1 MSAPSDLPEFEEGVP
16 TVVEYDLTYAEDH
29 IAIFWLSRPEA
40 KNAVNS
46 EVSHQ
51 MHLLQDRFEA
61 DDNLWVGIVAAVRAH
76 CISIG

>member
-1 MSAPSDLPEFEEGVP
+1 MSAPSKLAEFEEGVP
-16 TVVEYDLTYAEDH
+16 TVVEYDLTYAEEH

-51 MHLLQDRFEA
+51 MHLLQDKFEA
-61 DDNLWVGIVAAVRAH
+61 DDNLSRLRPARRAR
-76 CISIG
+76 CSS